1 MSAPVSDLL
10 EQAKQ
15 RRWYHALELAP
26 GFATEGLFDLRPY
39 VGEYGLPERMDG
51 LRALE
56 VGCWD
61 GFWSFE
67 MERRGAEV
75 VAIDLD
81 DERDLD
87 WPARRRP
94 QQFPD
99 APRGEG
105 FRLAKEILGSKVER
119 INCSVYHAT
128 PEELGTFDIVFCG
141 SVLVHLRDQLLALER
156 IASLCTRTFISAEG
170 YDRLTDLIPFPAARF
185 HADREAAVVYWMPAR
200 KTWKRMM
207 LAAGFDRVQERSK
220 FNMESTAGYSV
231 RHVVHH
237 AHKS

>member
-1 MSAPVSDLL
+1 
-10 EQAKQ
+10 
-15 RRWYHALELAP
+15 
-26 GFATEGLFDLRPY
+26 
-39 VGEYGLPERMDG
+39 
-51 LRALE
+51 
-56 VGCWD
+56 
-61 GFWSFE
+61 

-105 FRLAKEILGSKVER
+105 FRLAKEILGSRVER

-128 PEELGTFDIVFCG
+128 PEELGTFDVVFCG

-170 YDRLTDLIPFPAARF
+170 YDRLTDLIPFPTARF

-207 LAAGFDRVQERSK
+207 VAAGFDRVEERSR
-220 FNMESTAGYSV
+220 FSMRSSAGYSV